1 VTKLPKSD
9 FFVPRL
15 LVFIITF
22 GRKTKKS
29 QPLRLT
35 AKSDGK
41 GTGDMHVAARFLAEA
56 SVTNSR
62 RNFAGIDSFGT

>member
-29 QPLRLT
+29 QPLRMT

-41 GTGDMHVAARFLAEA
+41 GTGNMRVAARF
-56 SVTNSR
+56 
-62 RNFAGIDSFGT
+62 